1 MGNLQLALPGGEPE
15 PEHTGAFV
23 ELERVFVTGSA

>member
-1 MGNLQLALPGGEPE
+1 ICNWRRPGGEPE

-23 ELERVFVTGSA
+23 ELERVFM